1 MVPNVLLTSCADN
14 VCRIWTET
22 VKYKPSH
29 HVIEKKV
36 DIEEQRKERTESDL
50 KNKTTI
56 HVKLD
61 ENIQTHQSYHL
72 ISMYHF
78 HLSAIINPSTDI
90 ALLSTIPTQSIFG
103 RSFQLQWLN
112 NKEVALTT
120 AVEAIYASLKEKNRE
135 TATTDTNSTD
145 PFLVVDDIDTGLGF
159 EEGITSVSDV
169 KTLDL
174 TLEEG

>member
-1 MVPNVLLTSCADN
+1 
-14 VCRIWTET
+14 
-22 VKYKPSH
+22 
-29 HVIEKKV
+29 
-36 DIEEQRKERTESDL
+36 
-50 KNKTTI
+50 
-56 HVKLD
+56 
-61 ENIQTHQSYHL
+61 
-72 ISMYHF
+72 MYHF